1 MQPHE
6 PSPAE
11 SHSSRARAKTIYETI
26 KGSLESRCKGRI
38 VAIEVASGDH
48 FVGKTVL
55 EAANNARGKY
65 PDKQFHFFRLG
76 SPAVYV
82 WRSRVE
88 EVEIG
93 G

>member
-6 PSPAE
+6 LSPAE
-11 SHSSRARAKTIYETI
+11 NHSSRARAKTIYETL
-26 KGSLESRCKGRI
+26 KGSLELRCKGQI
-38 VAIEVASGDH
+38 VAIEVESGDH

-55 EAANNARGKY
+55 EAANNARVKY

-82 WRSRVE
+82 WR
-88 EVEIG
+88 
-93 G
+93 